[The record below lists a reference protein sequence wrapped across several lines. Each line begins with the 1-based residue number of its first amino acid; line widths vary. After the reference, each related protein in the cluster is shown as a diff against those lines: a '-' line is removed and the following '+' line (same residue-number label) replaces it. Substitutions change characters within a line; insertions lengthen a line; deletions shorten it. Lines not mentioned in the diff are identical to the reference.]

1 MKDVKSN
8 VITLPTNASVMLER
22 EQMRKAGNTNEISIY
37 NVFDFLMGT
46 RNI

>member
-8 VITLPTNASVMLER
+8 VVTLPINVDVQSER
-22 EQMRKAGNTNEISIY
+22 EQMRKAGNTNENSIY